1 MLRTIAA
8 RNELVILRGTALA
21 RARSA
26 REAVRVMGAQTARK
40 LQTLRLGPKNHV
52 ANVTKPLGMWS
63 TNFARNYADLPSHIK
78 VPLPA
83 LSPTME
89 QGTIISWEKKE
100 GDKLNEGD
108 LLAEIETDKATMGFE
123 TPEEGYLAKIVVQ
136 AGTKDVAIGKLV
148 CIIVQNQED
157 VAAFKDFVDSA
168 PAAAKPAAAAP
179 PPAAAAPV
187 APPPP
192 PPAAAPAPVAA
203 APVGGKPMTAV
214 EQRGER
220 VYASPMAK
228 KLAEA
233 QSLRLQ
239 GAGSGIYG
247 SIKSS
252 DLAGMAAAAPAVGA
266 HAAPAAPQ
274 GGYIDIPVSNVR
286 GVIAKRLKESKQQI
300 PHYYVTMECQMDNLL
315 KLREKVNKKYEKQ
328 GVRVSV
334 NDFIIKATATACRK
348 VPESNSY
355 WMESVIRQFDNVD
368 VSMAVSTDT
377 GLITPI
383 VFGADRKGVIDI
395 SKDTKSLAAKAR
407 ENKLKP
413 QEFQGGT
420 VCVSNLGMM
429 GVSQF
434 AAVINPPQ
442 SCILA
447 IGATTKKLILD
458 PDSLKGFREV
468 SVMNV
473 TLSADHRTV
482 DGAVAAKWLQY
493 FRDFIEDPQTM
504 IL

>member
-8 RNELVILRGTALA
+8 RNELIMLRGTALA
-21 RARSA
+21 RARPA

-40 LQTLRLGPKNHV
+40 LQTLRFAPKNHV
-52 ANVTKPLGMWS
+52 ATVPKPLGMWS

-123 TPEEGYLAKIVVQ
+123 TPEEGYLAKIVIP

-157 VAAFKDFVDSA
+157 VAAFKDFVDDA
-168 PAAAKPAAAAP
+168 PAVAKPAAAAAS

-203 APVGGKPMTAV
+203 APVGG
-214 EQRGER
+214 
-220 VYASPMAK
+220 
-228 KLAEA
+228 
-233 QSLRLQ
+233 
-239 GAGSGIYG
+239 
-247 SIKSS
+247 
-252 DLAGMAAAAPAVGA
+252 MAAAAPAVGA
-266 HAAPAAPQ
+266 HAAAAPAAPQ

-383 VFGADRKGVIDI
+383 VFGADRKGVVDI
-395 SKDTKSLAAKAR
+395 SKETKSLAAKAR

-434 AAVINPPQ
+434 CAVINPPQ